1 MELFTVNQETCNQD
15 GICAAVCPAGII
27 ESKDR
32 EYPTPIAEADE
43 LCIRCGHCVA
53 VCPTASLTHRDI
65 PLESCTPITRELG
78 ITHEQSVQFLRY
90 RRSIRQYKDRPV
102 DKSELK
108 RLIDIARY
116 APSGHNLQ
124 PVEWLVLGDKTELKG
139 LSGIVVDWMHWM
151 LDNNSE
157 IALSMHMDRTVAR
170 WDSGYDVILRDAPA
184 VIVAHA
190 DKNNRVAPVAC
201 NIALTYLELATTTLG
216 MGACWAG
223 YFNAAATTFPPMQ
236 KALAL
241 PKDHQAFGSMM
252 VGYSKYRYQ
261 RVPSRNE
268 PKITWRL

>member
-1 MELFTVNQETCNQD
+1 MELFTINQETCNTD

-27 ESKDR
+27 ESKDGG
-32 EYPTPIAEADE
+32 YPIPVTDADE

-53 VCPTASLTHRDI
+53 VCPTSSLSHKDI
-65 PLESCTPITRELG
+65 PLESCTPIDKKLA
-78 ITHEQSVQFLRY
+78 ITHEQIVQFLRS
-90 RRSIRQYKDRPV
+90 RRSIRQYKDKPV
-102 DKSELK
+102 DKTELK

-124 PVEWLVLGDKTELKG
+124 PVEWLVLGDKTELKR

-151 LDNNSE
+151 LENMTE
-157 IALSMHMDRTVAR
+157 VALSMHMDRTVAR

-190 DKNNRVAPVAC
+190 NKENRVAPAAC
-201 NIALTYLELATTTLG
+201 TIALTYLELASTTMG

-236 KALAL
+236 AALAL
-241 PKDHQAFGSMM
+241 PNDHQAFGSMM
-252 VGYSKYRYQ
+252 VGYPKYRYQ
-261 RVPSRNE
+261 RMPSRNE
-268 PKITWRL
+268 PQITWRL